1 MEEYHKIPN
10 IYVRST
16 ETKKIMEGYHTNEE
30 LELLRNVYWIF
41 TEKVD
46 GTNIRIIWDGH
57 KVEIKGRTDKAQIP
71 SILLNR
77 LMELFA
83 GEDNEEIFERA
94 FGEKEVM
101 LVGEGY
107 GAKIQGCGG
116 LYRPDQDFILFD
128 VMISGN
134 YQPREAVEEIAHLF
148 NIEVVP
154 IVCVGTL
161 TDGVEFIKTQP
172 KSEIA
177 KEELIME
184 GIVGRPAVELQDRCG
199 NRVIVKI
206 KVRDFKEE

>member
-1 MEEYHKIPN
+1 MEYHKIPN
-10 IYVRST
+10 IYVRSI
-16 ETKKIMEGYHTNEE
+16 ETKKIVEGQHTNEE
-30 LELLRNVYWIF
+30 LEFLRNVHWIF

-57 KVEIKGRTDKAQIP
+57 KVEIKGRTDRASIP
-71 SILLNR
+71 SALLNR

-83 GEDNEEIFERA
+83 GEANEQIFEQS
-94 FGEKEVM
+94 FGNKEVM

-107 GAKIQGCGG
+107 GAKIQACGG

-128 VMISGN
+128 VVINGN

-148 NIEVVP
+148 NIDVVP
-154 IVCVGTL
+154 VVCTGTL
-161 TDGVEFIKTQP
+161 RDGVEFVKSQP
-172 KSEIA
+172 KSHVS

-184 GIVGRPAVELQDRCG
+184 GVVGRPAVELQDRCG

-206 KVRDFKEE
+206 KARDFKEE

>member
-1 MEEYHKIPN
+1 MEYHKIPN
-10 IYVRST
+10 IYVRSI
-16 ETKKIMEGYHTNEE
+16 ETKKIVEGEHTNEE
-30 LELLRNVYWIF
+30 LELLRNVHWIF

-107 GAKIQGCGG
+107 GAKIQGCGE

-128 VMISGN
+128 VMINGN

-148 NIEVVP
+148 NIQVVP
-154 IVCVGTL
+154 VVCLGTL
-161 TDGVEFIKTQP
+161 RDGVEFIKTQP
-172 KSEIA
+172 KSRIA

-184 GIVGRPAVELQDRCG
+184 GVVGRPAVELQDRCG
-199 NRVIVKI
+199 NRIIVKI
-206 KVRDFKEE
+206 KTRDFKE

>member
-10 IYVRST
+10 IFARSI
-16 ETKKIMEGYHTNEE
+16 ETKKIVEGQYTNET
-30 LELLRNVYWIF
+30 LDFLRNIFWDF
-41 TEKVD
+41 TEKID

-71 SILLNR
+71 SALLNR

-83 GEDNEEIFERA
+83 GEANEEIFERA

-101 LVGEGY
+101 LIGEGY

-128 VMISGN
+128 VMIGGN
-134 YQPREAVEEIAHLF
+134 YQPREAVAEIAHLF
-148 NIEVVP
+148 NLGVVP
-154 IVCVGTL
+154 IVCRGTL
-161 TDGVEFIKTQP
+161 KDGVDFVKSQP
-172 KSEIA
+172 LSQIA
-177 KEELIME
+177 KESLVME
-184 GIVGRPAVELQDRCG
+184 GVVGRPHIELQDRCG

-206 KVRDFKEE
+206 KTHDFKE

>member
-10 IYVRST
+10 IFLRST
-16 ETKKIMEGYHTNEE
+16 ETKKIVEGEYSNEA
-30 LELLRNVYWIF
+30 LDFLRNTMWDF
-41 TEKVD
+41 TEKID

-57 KVEIKGRTDKAQIP
+57 KVEIKGRTDRAQIP
-71 SILLNR
+71 SALLNR

-83 GEDNEEIFERA
+83 GEANEQIFEQN

-128 VMISGN
+128 VMIGGN
-134 YQPREAVEEIAHLF
+134 YQSRVTIREVAEMFKLK
-148 NIEVVP
+148 VVP
-154 IVCVGTL
+154 IVFVGTL
-161 TDGVEFIKTQP
+161 KEGVEFVKEQP
-172 KSEIA
+172 KSQVAEG
-177 KEELIME
+177 ELTME
-184 GIVGRPAVELQDRCG
+184 GVVGRPHVELQDRCG

-206 KVRDFKEE
+206 KTHDFKE